1 MMIAV
6 HVLTPTAVA
15 HDLLEKTPSAKVKPL
30 IPHKEAYISS
40 IEVNLCSVNAQ
51 IQLCIYIYDYMTA
64 TYHDHTNQDFRY
76 VHHYSGFTSIAWM
89 HLGSPLRNCYLQTS
103 LKGHHINISPL
114 RYKCM

>member
-1 MMIAV
+1 MMIV

-51 IQLCIYIYDYMTA
+51 IHLCIYNMT
-64 TYHDHTNQDFRY
+64 T
-76 VHHYSGFTSIAWM
+76 
-89 HLGSPLRNCYLQTS
+89 
-103 LKGHHINISPL
+103 
-114 RYKCM
+114 